1 METTSE
7 QPRLRIVTFGDPEPE
22 TVQVSG
28 SSSCTDDYLCTC
40 PQHAEE
46 LERRVKQGVR
56 PRQPIP
62 RKRAA

>member
-7 QPRLRIVTFGDPEPE
+7 QPRLRIVTFGDPEPDAH
-22 TVQVSG
+22 TASG
-28 SSSCTDDYLCTC
+28 SQSCTDDYLCTC
-40 PQHAEE
+40 EQHAAE